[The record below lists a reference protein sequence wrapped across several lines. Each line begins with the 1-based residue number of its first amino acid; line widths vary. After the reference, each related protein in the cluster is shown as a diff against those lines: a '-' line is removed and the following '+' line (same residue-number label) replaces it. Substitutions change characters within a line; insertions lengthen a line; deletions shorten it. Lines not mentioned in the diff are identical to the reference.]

1 MLARA
6 APSGGHPDSEHA
18 ARSCCICGRG
28 RCAIVSSCQANMS
41 FKNIL
46 LAGNHPHPKFLNK
59 ITNLQ
64 NTSSTVGRVAHA
76 SFLRGSRDEACQRW
90 IRA

>member
-46 LAGNHPHPKFLNK
+46 LAGNCSNAIARDCNALRW
-59 ITNLQ
+59 
-64 NTSSTVGRVAHA
+64 SVGLMDRN
-76 SFLRGSRDEACQRW
+76 D
-90 IRA
+90 